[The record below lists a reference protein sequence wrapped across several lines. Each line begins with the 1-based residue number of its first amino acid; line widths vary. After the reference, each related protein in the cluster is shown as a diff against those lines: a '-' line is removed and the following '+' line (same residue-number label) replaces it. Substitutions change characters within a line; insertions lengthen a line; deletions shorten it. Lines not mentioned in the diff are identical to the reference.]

1 MSPLKVNHYHPLFVR
16 IDSIFRILCIVC
28 LTWDLPQ
35 HVRGL
40 LAALLLAS
48 RRHAAAPAEGDGQL
62 DAGGGGG
69 GGVGGGVGGRAAGLV
84 LGAALRPALATAV
97 LQYRPGA

>member
-1 MSPLKVNHYHPLFVR
+1 M
-16 IDSIFRILCIVC
+16 C

-69 GGVGGGVGGRAAGLV
+69 GGGGVRGGVGGRAAGLV

-97 LQYRPGA
+97 LQYRPGT